1 MPTKSSNLRD
11 DQTREILSVLS
22 APSVLGLQKI
32 CTLLKTHP
40 QSFGSHTTRLESTLL
55 SLINCKEMTCPRQN
69 SVHHHFPPSASV
81 NDKLLCSA
89 SACFA
94 MLPLVGNPLRISNRL
109 IDFQMRVLYCLCKSL
124 RTLLDLHGISSPSL
138 QSVDNYLDSKVE
150 LFISLKPAS
159 RDGIPPPEHMKLLFA
174 RVDFFV
180 GCLRSLFESD
190 LNVECQLCLPLF
202 VAFFN
207 GVLSVEQISGKFTTC
222 DLLLRSSRL
231 LNCLAAFIRLVG
243 AKLAPASASLLTLLT
258 YQLEWTAVWNDRPLL
273 NEDIVRHR
281 LASLHCLQETIN
293 SVRSFHSHRLIRLL
307 PRILTQLIH
316 DISWASDLHS
326 TANASDDPDQNPPVL
341 VEDIQHKKILPL
353 SLKRRLLAASFELIE
368 LIFSDAAVNST
379 FRLAHHHSSIHPET
393 LENNESVTHKLAK
406 LQFCLSQLS
415 RHITSNFP
423 GGAPFRRHFC
433 SGFQRLPLL
442 HPSVLISFS
451 RCLSTL
457 LLTSM
462 SVSALSAASNFL
474 TELSLHPDPE
484 LSSVARNCLQRLGI
498 VLPTIHY
505 EGSLTQQRN
514 SDSATVARTLIDNT
528 PPAVVCVPMVS
539 SRSAILQPYSD
550 ELSYTEKE
558 TTSGTASSPV
568 TLIVSTDKCE
578 EICAESDRKRRRVSD
593 DVDSSEKSTVL
604 SQIPVPGVPL
614 SHDISVDSCL
624 ASFDPTF
631 V

>member
-1 MPTKSSNLRD
+1 MPTKSSTLRD

-22 APSVLGLQKI
+22 APSVPGLQKI
-32 CTLLKTHP
+32 CTQLKTHP
-40 QSFGSHTTRLESTLL
+40 QNFGSHITRLESTLL

-94 MLPLVGNPLRISNRL
+94 MLPLVGNPLRIPDRF
-109 IDFQMRVLYCLCKSL
+109 IDFQMRVLCCLCKSL

-138 QSVDNYLDSKVE
+138 QSVNNYLDSKVE
-150 LFISLKPAS
+150 LFTSLKPVS

-190 LNVECQLCLPLF
+190 LNVECQFCLPLF

-207 GVLSVEQISGKFTTC
+207 GLLSIEQISGKLTTC

-243 AKLAPASASLLTLLT
+243 AKLVPASSSLLTVLT

-316 DISWASDLHS
+316 DISWAGDLHS
-326 TANASDDPDQNPPVL
+326 TTNASDDGDRNPSVL
-341 VEDIQHKKILPL
+341 LEDIQYRKILPL
-353 SLKRRLLAASFELIE
+353 GFKRRLLAASFELIE

-379 FRLAHHHSSIHPET
+379 FGLAHHHSSVHPET

-423 GGAPFRRHFC
+423 GGAPFRRNFY
-433 SGFQRLPLL
+433 SDFQRLPLL
-442 HPSVLISFS
+442 HPSVLISFA
-451 RCLSTL
+451 RCLTNL
-457 LLTSM
+457 LIASM
-462 SVSALSAASNFL
+462 SVSTLSAASNFL

-484 LSSVARNCLQRLGI
+484 LSNVAQNCLQRLGI
-498 VLPTIHY
+498 LLPTTQF
-505 EGSLTQQRN
+505 ESRLTLQRN
-514 SDSATVARTLIDNT
+514 TDSATVARMLTDNT
-528 PPAVVCVPMVS
+528 PSAVVCIPEIS
-539 SRSAILQPYSD
+539 SQPATVQPD
-550 ELSYTEKE
+550 GDLSYSEKG

-568 TLIVSTDKCE
+568 TTIVSTDKCE
-578 EICAESDRKRRRVSD
+578 KICAESDPKRRRVSE
-593 DVDSSEKSTVL
+593 DVDSSEKSTAVP
-604 SQIPVPGVPL
+604 QIPVPDVPPL
-614 SHDISVDSCL
+614 HDTISVDSCL